1 MSLVVVAGAPGNN
14 GVSTSTMMLTAL
26 APQGQSVAM
35 AECDPSGGDVAG
47 WLNSSGHPS
56 WVSAIASPDRS
67 WETFCR
73 HMQKLPSGQRVMV
86 APARS
91 VRAATAVTEA
101 ADRYGKMLSALSDVV
116 VFADCGRTTELTR
129 WHQLADLVVVQVRQ
143 EAGSAYA
150 TVSRVDRTIE
160 LVRRL
165 QQAHSRVRLLVV
177 GERPYASA
185 EIAELAE
192 VELLGSVPDD
202 ANAAA
207 LASGAWTIGKGP
219 GRSRLAKAFGPIAAR
234 VVDQVTNPAGT
245 PGRVRAPVGRAPS
258 DGRLEQEDVS

>member
-1 MSLVVVAGAPGNN
+1 VSLVVVAGAPGNT
-14 GVSTSTMMLTAL
+14 GVSTSTLLLTAL

-35 AECDPSGGDVAG
+35 IECDPSGGDMSS
-47 WLNSSGHPS
+47 WLDSSGHPS

-67 WETFCR
+67 WESFCR

-86 APARS
+86 APAQS
-91 VRAATAVTEA
+91 ARAATAVSEA

-116 VFADCGRTTELTR
+116 VFADCGRTTETTQ
-129 WHQLADLVVVQVRQ
+129 WHRLADLVVVQVRQ
-143 EAGSAYA
+143 EPGSAYA
-150 TVSRVDRTIE
+150 TVSRIDRTIE

-165 QQAHSRVRLLVV
+165 QQARGRVRLLVV
-177 GERPYASA
+177 GERPYAPA
-185 EIAELAE
+185 EIAELAD

-234 VVDQVTNPAGT
+234 VVDEVTNREGKAGQVYGSGGPAQADD
-245 PGRVRAPVGRAPS
+245 RFEQKDVG
-258 DGRLEQEDVS
+258 